1 MSAPHPIQEIH
12 IRPHRAWLQLDVREL
27 WEYRDLLWLLVYR
40 DFVAK
45 YKQTIL
51 GPAWFVL
58 QPVLTTLVF
67 TVVFGNIAKIPT
79 GGLPPVLFYL
89 CGLLGWSYF
98 SQTVSATS
106 NTFTANQHIFGKVY
120 FPRLVVPFAA
130 AVSNLLA
137 FGLQLLTFLAFW
149 LYFREAAPSGAALH
163 FDARLLW
170 LPLLVLQTGL
180 LALGVGCCMAA
191 LTAKY
196 RDLQHLMAFLLQL
209 WLYATPVIYPLAEA
223 PEKWRGL
230 LLLNPMTAVTEHFK
244 IALLGQ
250 GSPEGLLLSAAMTL
264 TVFIGGILL
273 FRRTERTAM
282 DTV

>member
-1 MSAPHPIQEIH
+1 LSAPHPIQEIH